1 MKTLLYLA
9 IFALVMCSQ
18 ALASEEVTIRKG
30 IRFATVGEHELALDL
45 YIHREPKP
53 APLIVWVHGGAWR
66 RGSRDNVPIQGLT
79 RDGFTIASVSYRL
92 SPVARFPAQIHDIKA
107 AIRHL
112 RANAQELRIDAT
124 KIVIAGESA
133 GAHLA
138 TLVGVTNGHAES
150 AR

>member
-1 MKTLLYLA
+1 MKTLLRLA
-9 IFALVMCSQ
+9 IFALVICSQ

-30 IRFATVGEHELALDL
+30 IPFATVGEHELALDL
-45 YIHREPKP
+45 YIPRELKP

-66 RGSRDNVPIQGLT
+66 RGSRDNVPIQALA

-112 RANAQELRIDAT
+112 RANAQVLRNRCD
-124 KIVIAGESA
+124 KD
-133 GAHLA
+133 
-138 TLVGVTNGHAES
+138 
-150 AR
+150 RDCR